1 MPSTQSEPRLI
12 LIAERDENVRELQR
26 HFLSKAGFMVEFAD
40 DGESALARARIALVS
55 LVVTEI
61 FIPKIDGLA
70 LCRRLRADP
79 LTKDVP
85 VIVFSI
91 LASAG
96 RATEAGASAFLRKP
110 FVESVFLT
118 AVHEL
123 IGTKPILMKEHQW
136 SSQ

>member
-1 MPSTQSEPRLI
+1 MQSEPRLI
-12 LIAERDENVRELQR
+12 LIAERDENVRALQR
-26 HFLSKAGFMVEFAD
+26 HFLGKAGFIVEFAD
-40 DGESALARARIALVS
+40 DGEAALARARTAHVS

-61 FIPKIDGLA
+61 FIPKVDGLA

-79 LTKDVP
+79 LTELVP

-96 RATEAGASAFLRKP
+96 RAAEAGASAFLRKP
-110 FVESVFLT
+110 FVESVFLA

-123 IGTKPILMKEHQW
+123 IGASPIRKKEHQW
-136 SSQ
+136 ALQ

>member
-1 MPSTQSEPRLI
+1 MPTEPRLI

-26 HFLSKAGFMVEFAD
+26 HFLTKAGFMVEFAD

-79 LTKDVP
+79 LTEQVP

-96 RATEAGASAFLRKP
+96 RAAEAGASTFLRKP
-110 FVESVFLT
+110 FVESTFLA

-123 IGTKPILMKEHQW
+123 IGTKPILMKENQW
-136 SSQ
+136 ASQ